1 MYGLKVLHIYR
12 CDSYIYKHNL
22 YIYRHNLY
30 IYSYSLY
37 IYRCM
42 AINTFTSTIYT
53 FTDTIYTFTDIVYPF
68 TDRVL
73 LSDSNKILNNEQFD
87 NGITLKSKPIMQR
100 NSLFPKKIK
109 WIITYKLLQSF
120 IIFIMKRFLR
130 SIK

>member
-1 MYGLKVLHIYR
+1 
-12 CDSYIYKHNL
+12 
-22 YIYRHNLY
+22 
-30 IYSYSLY
+30 
-37 IYRCM
+37 M

-68 TDRVL
+68 TDIVYTFTDTIYTFTDIVYPFTDIVL

-100 NSLFPKKIK
+100 NSLFPKKMK

-120 IIFIMKRFLR
+120 IIL
-130 SIK
+130 